1 MVAGSDGTDREGG
14 RTRLPIRSFRQ
25 ERRLTGAA
33 PGLELL
39 PWAADR
45 VGRGAEAYFTW
56 ADTLPHNRD
65 MNDTV
70 LSSMPPG
77 DPGLFRRARRGI
89 VVIDLVESV
98 RMFEQDEIG
107 TATRWREIV
116 MAVEAMLPEHGGR
129 LVKSLGDGLLLEF
142 DMIPPAAACALRIK
156 ALMDER
162 ARHDRR
168 VDAMALR
175 IGLHAADILVDR
187 HDIYGMGV
195 NLCAR
200 IASLANPGGIVASAE
215 ARDLLV
221 DQLDASLE
229 DLGECYVKHLPNPIR
244 AYRLAQ
250 PEGSL
255 SLRQQP
261 PPETSLHPVLAVF
274 PFGVRPEDPKLSL
287 LGHVIADEINVALS
301 PSRDL
306 NVISRLSVMALA
318 DRALDLDL
326 CRQTLGTHYVLTG
339 TVRAV
344 GDRVTLLA
352 ELADTRSR
360 QVVWADSM
368 RSTVG
373 DILSGQGDLLHALAT
388 DVRSAIVS
396 TEVGRARLQPLPSL
410 ESYSLLLGG
419 IALLHR
425 SSRDDFVRSLALLET
440 LRERHP
446 KQSSIHAWVAKWHV
460 LNVAQGW
467 STDSADDT
475 RRAMDATRRALDLD
489 DRNSVAL
496 AIDGLV
502 NTSLLKRLDV
512 GMARY
517 EAAIDANPN
526 DGLAWALKGTLHA
539 FRGEGLP
546 AVYGT
551 QHALKLSPLDPL
563 RYFYETLAATAE
575 LSACNYE
582 NVIALAKRSL
592 KGNRTHTSTYRSLAI
607 AQVES
612 DRLDEARA
620 TIGELMK
627 LDPDFTVARYR
638 SWTPSIDFDT
648 GRKWADALARAGV
661 PA

>member
-1 MVAGSDGTDREGG
+1 
-14 RTRLPIRSFRQ
+14 
-25 ERRLTGAA
+25 
-33 PGLELL
+33 
-39 PWAADR
+39 
-45 VGRGAEAYFTW
+45 
-56 ADTLPHNRD
+56 

-70 LSSMPPG
+70 SAAAPPD
-77 DPGLFRRARRGI
+77 DPGLVRRTRRGI

-98 RMFEQDEIG
+98 RLFERDELG
-107 TATRWREIV
+107 TATRWRDV
-116 MAVEAMLPEHGGR
+116 VNAVEAMLPDHGGR

-142 DMIPPAAACALRIK
+142 DTIPEAAACALRIK

-162 ARHDRR
+162 ARTQQD
-168 VDAMALR
+168 VEALALR

-187 HDIYGMGV
+187 HDIYGTGV

-200 IASLANPGGIVASAE
+200 IASLAEPGGIVTSSE

-221 DQLDASLE
+221 EKLDASLE

-244 AYRLAQ
+244 AYRMA
-250 PEGSL
+250 
-255 SLRQQP
+255 P
-261 PPETSLHPVLAVF
+261 PDRDIDIARTPIPETSLHPVLAVF
-274 PFGVRPEDPKLSL
+274 PFKVQPDDPKLSL
-287 LGHVIADEINVALS
+287 LGHVLADEINVALS
-301 PSRDL
+301 PSLDL
-306 NVISRLSVMALA
+306 NVISRLSVNALA
-318 DRALDLDL
+318 DRSLDLDL
-326 CRQTLGTHYVLTG
+326 CRRMLGAHYVMTG
-339 TVRAV
+339 TVRAY
-344 GDRVTLLA
+344 GDRVVVLG
-352 ELADTRSR
+352 ELADTRS
-360 QVVWADSM
+360 QQIVWAESM
-368 RSTVG
+368 RATVS
-373 DILSGQGDLLHALAT
+373 DILAGDGEMLHALAG
-388 DVRSAIVS
+388 AIRGAILS
-396 TEVGRARLQPLPSL
+396 TEVNRARLQPLPTL

-419 IALLHR
+419 IAMLPR

-467 STDSADDT
+467 STDPADDT

-539 FRGEGLP
+539 FRGEGIP
-546 AVYGT
+546 AVHGT
-551 QHALKLSPLDPL
+551 RHALKLSPLDPL

-575 LSACNYE
+575 LSAGNYD
-582 NVIALAKRSL
+582 NVIVLAKQSL
-592 KGNRTHTSTYRSLAI
+592 RGNRTHTSTYRSLAI

-612 DRLDEARA
+612 GRLDEARA
-620 TIGELMK
+620 TVADLMK
-627 LDPDFTVARYR
+627 LDPGFTVSRYR
-638 SWTPSIDFDT
+638 NWTPSIDFDT
-648 GRKWADALARAGV
+648 GRRWADALSLAGV